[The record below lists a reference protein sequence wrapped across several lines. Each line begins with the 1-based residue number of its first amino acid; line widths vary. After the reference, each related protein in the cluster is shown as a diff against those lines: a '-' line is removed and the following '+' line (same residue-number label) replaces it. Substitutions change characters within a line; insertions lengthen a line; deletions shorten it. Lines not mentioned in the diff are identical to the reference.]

1 MRQFKCT
8 EMQQFN
14 HIKLIPDKLDFLIP
28 RIRRRR
34 MTTHN
39 SRLEVIDAL
48 RGFAIVSIMLL
59 HNIEHFDFYFA
70 PSGLPD
76 WLKAV
81 DKLVWDSLFFLFG
94 GKSYAIFALLFG
106 MTFYI
111 QHHNREVRGDDF
123 RPRFAWRLALLLG
136 FGVLNSM
143 FYHGDILSIY
153 AVLGLTLIPVARL
166 SQRWVLTVAVILLLQ
181 PYAWWE
187 VIQALSQPDQKLPDP
202 ASWAYFGRANDYFAH
217 GSALQ
222 VWAGNVTN
230 GKTGVILWSWE
241 NGRIFQIP
249 ALFMLGMLA
258 GRRGVFKEGK
268 RLFWR
273 KALLIA
279 GLVFIPLYVLKTWP
293 ETWPVGQALQRPL
306 LVIITSWSNLALMV
320 VLVSLFVLLFHT
332 LRWLQVFSPLGRMSL
347 TSYVV
352 QSIIG
357 TSIYY
362 GFGLGMYQYTG
373 ASFALAIGIALA
385 LLQRQFSVW
394 WLARH
399 AQGPLETVWHRLTW
413 LGSPPLIHA
422 KN

>member
-1 MRQFKCT
+1 
-8 EMQQFN
+8 
-14 HIKLIPDKLDFLIP
+14 
-28 RIRRRR
+28 
-34 MTTHN
+34 MTITTTT
-39 SRLEVIDAL
+39 SRLDVIDAL

-70 PSGLPD
+70 PAGLPV
-76 WLKAV
+76 WLKTV
-81 DKLVWDSLFFLFG
+81 DKAIWDSLFFLFG

-106 MTFYI
+106 VTFYI
-111 QHHNREVRGDDF
+111 QYHNRERRGEDF
-123 RPRFAWRLALLLG
+123 RARFAWRLALLLA
-136 FGVLNSM
+136 FGLFNSM

-166 SQRWVLTVAVILLLQ
+166 SNRWVAIIAVVLLLQ

-187 VIQALSQPDQKLPDP
+187 VFQALPNPDAKLPDP

-222 VWAGNVTN
+222 VWTGNLTN
-230 GKTGVILWSWE
+230 GKVGVIRWSWE

-258 GRRGVFKEGK
+258 GRKGLFSDP
-268 RLFWR
+268 LFWR
-273 KALLIA
+273 RALLIA
-279 GLVFIPLYVLKTWP
+279 VVLFIPFYVLKTWP
-293 ETWPVGQALQRPL
+293 ELLGVGEAVRRPL
-306 LVIITSWSNLALMV
+306 LVIITSWSNVAFMV
-320 VLVSLFVLLFHT
+320 VLVSVFVLLFYS
-332 LRWLQVFSPLGRMSL
+332 LRCLMFFSPLGRMSL

-373 ASFALAIGIALA
+373 ASFALAIGLVLA
-385 LLQRQFSVW
+385 LVQRQFSVW
-394 WLARH
+394 WLAKH
-399 AQGPLETVWHRLTW
+399 SQGPLESVWHKLTW
-413 LGSPPLIHA
+413 LGSHA
-422 KN
+422 RN

>member
-1 MRQFKCT
+1 MSIT
-8 EMQQFN
+8 IN
-14 HIKLIPDKLDFLIP
+14 
-28 RIRRRR
+28 
-34 MTTHN
+34 N

-59 HNIEHFDFYFA
+59 HNIEHFDFYFS
-70 PSGLPD
+70 PSGLPA

-81 DKLVWDSLFFLFG
+81 DKVVWDSLFFLFG

-106 MTFYI
+106 VTFYI
-111 QHHNREVRGDDF
+111 QFHNRALRGEDF
-123 RPRFAWRLALLLG
+123 RARFAWRMVLLLA
-136 FGVLNSM
+136 FGLLNSM

-153 AVLGLTLIPVARL
+153 AVLGLALIPVARL
-166 SQRWVLTVAVILLLQ
+166 GNRAVLAIALVLLAQ

-187 VIQALSQPDQKLPDP
+187 VVQALPNPDEKLPDP
-202 ASWAYFGRANDYFAH
+202 ASWAYFGRANDYFAN

-222 VWAGNVTN
+222 VWHGNLTN
-230 GKTGVILWSWE
+230 GKIGVILWSWE
-241 NGRIFQIP
+241 NGRLFQIP

-258 GRRGVFKEGK
+258 GRIGLFNDA
-268 RLFWR
+268 LFWR
-273 KALLIA
+273 KALPVAALI
-279 GLVFIPLYVLKTWP
+279 FIPLYALKTWP
-293 ETWPVGQALQRPL
+293 EAWAVGDALSRPL
-306 LVIITSWSNLALMV
+306 LVIITSWANVALMV
-320 VLVSLFVLLFHT
+320 VLVAIFVQLFYSR
-332 LRWLQVFSPLGRMSL
+332 RWLAFFSPLGRMSL
-347 TSYVV
+347 TSYVI

-413 LGSPPLIHA
+413 WRSTQRVYA

>member
-1 MRQFKCT
+1 
-8 EMQQFN
+8 
-14 HIKLIPDKLDFLIP
+14 
-28 RIRRRR
+28 
-34 MTTHN
+34 MTITTTT
-39 SRLEVIDAL
+39 SRLDVIDAL

-70 PSGLPD
+70 PTGLPV
-76 WLKAV
+76 WLKTV
-81 DKLVWDSLFFLFG
+81 DKAIWDSLFFLFG

-106 MTFYI
+106 LTFYI
-111 QHHNREVRGDDF
+111 QYHNRERRGEDF
-123 RPRFAWRLALLLG
+123 RARFAWRLALLLA
-136 FGVLNSM
+136 FGLFNSM

-166 SQRWVLTVAVILLLQ
+166 SNRWVLIIAVVLLLQ

-187 VIQALSQPDQKLPDP
+187 LFQALPNPNAKLPNP

-222 VWAGNVTN
+222 VWTGNLTN
-230 GKTGVILWSWE
+230 GKIGVIRWSWE

-258 GRRGVFKEGK
+258 GRKGLFSDPI
-268 RLFWR
+268 FWR
-273 KALLIA
+273 RAMVIA
-279 GLVFIPLYVLKTWP
+279 IVLFIPFYVLKTWP
-293 ETWPVGQALQRPL
+293 ELWGVGEAVRRPL
-306 LVIITSWSNLALMV
+306 LVIITSWSNVAFMV
-320 VLVSLFVLLFHT
+320 VLVSVFVLMFYSQ
-332 LRWLQVFSPLGRMSL
+332 RWLMFFAPLGRMSL

-385 LLQRQFSVW
+385 LVQRQFSVW

-399 AQGPLETVWHRLTW
+399 QQGPLESVWHRLTW
-413 LGSPPLIHA
+413 LGSHA

>member
-1 MRQFKCT
+1 MP
-8 EMQQFN
+8 
-14 HIKLIPDKLDFLIP
+14 I
-28 RIRRRR
+28 
-34 MTTHN
+34 TTSN

-59 HNIEHFDFYFA
+59 HNIEHFDFYFSPA
-70 PSGLPD
+70 GLPA

-81 DKLVWDSLFFLFG
+81 DKVIWDSLFFLFG

-111 QHHNREVRGDDF
+111 QYRNREARGEDF
-123 RPRFAWRLALLLG
+123 RARFAWRLLWLLV
-136 FGVLNSM
+136 FGLLNSM

-153 AVLGLTLIPVARL
+153 AVLGLALIPVARL
-166 SQRWVLTVAVILLLQ
+166 SNRWVLAIALVLLAQ
-181 PYAWWE
+181 PYAWLE
-187 VIQALSQPDQKLPDP
+187 VIQALPNPDEKLPNP
-202 ASWAYFGRANDYFAH
+202 ASWAYFGRANDYFAN

-222 VWAGNVTN
+222 VWSGNLTN
-230 GKTGVILWSWE
+230 GKVGVILWSWE
-241 NGRIFQIP
+241 NGRLFQIP

-258 GRRGVFKEGK
+258 GRQGFFKDAV
-268 RLFWR
+268 FWR
-273 KALLIA
+273 KVLPVAVLI
-279 GLVFIPLYVLKTWP
+279 FIPLYALKTWP
-293 ETWPVGQALQRPL
+293 EVWAVGDALSRPL
-306 LVIITSWSNLALMV
+306 LVIITSWANVALMV
-320 VLVSLFVLLFHT
+320 VLVAVFVQLFYH
-332 LRWLQVFSPLGRMSL
+332 RSWLAFFSPLGRMSL

-373 ASFALAIGIALA
+373 ASFALAIGIVLA

-413 LGSPPLIHA
+413 MGSTTVTHA
-422 KN
+422 KS

>member
-1 MRQFKCT
+1 
-8 EMQQFN
+8 
-14 HIKLIPDKLDFLIP
+14 
-28 RIRRRR
+28 
-34 MTTHN
+34 MTTTTQS

-59 HNIEHFDFYFA
+59 HNIEHFDFYFSPA
-70 PSGLPD
+70 GLPE
-76 WLKAV
+76 WLKAI
-81 DKLVWDSLFFLFG
+81 DKVIWDTLFFLFG

-111 QHHNREVRGDDF
+111 QFHNRELRGEDF
-123 RPRFAWRLALLLG
+123 RARFAWRLALLLA
-136 FGVLNSM
+136 FGLVNSM

-153 AVLGLTLIPVARL
+153 AVLGLALIPVARL
-166 SQRWVLTVAVILLLQ
+166 SNRWVLIIALILLAQ
-181 PYAWWE
+181 PYAWIE
-187 VIQALSQPDQKLPDP
+187 FIQALPNPNEKLPNP

-222 VWAGNVTN
+222 VWSGNLTN
-230 GKTGVILWSWE
+230 GKIGVIRWSWE
-241 NGRIFQIP
+241 NGRLFQIP

-258 GRRGVFKEGK
+258 GRKGLFKDAV
-268 RLFWR
+268 FWR
-273 KALLIA
+273 KALVIA
-279 GLVFIPLYVLKTWP
+279 LLAFIPLYVLKTWP
-293 ETWPVGQALQRPL
+293 EAWGVGEAVSRPL
-306 LVIITSWSNLALMV
+306 LVIITSWSNVALMV
-320 VLVSLFVLLFHT
+320 VLVAIFVQLFYT
-332 LRWLQVFSPLGRMSL
+332 RGWLTVFSPLGRMSL

-373 ASFALAIGIALA
+373 ASFALAIGVALA

-394 WLARH
+394 CLSHH
-399 AQGPLETVWHRLTW
+399 AQGPLEIVWHRLTW
-413 LGSPPLIHA
+413 IGGPASTQA

>member
-1 MRQFKCT
+1 M
-8 EMQQFN
+8 
-14 HIKLIPDKLDFLIP
+14 I
-28 RIRRRR
+28 
-34 MTTHN
+34 TTNN
-39 SRLEVIDAL
+39 SRLDVIDAL

-70 PSGLPD
+70 PAGLPA

-81 DKLVWDSLFFLFG
+81 DKVIWDSLFFLFG

-111 QHHNREVRGDDF
+111 QYHNRELRGEDF
-123 RPRFAWRLALLLG
+123 RARFAWRLVLLLV
-136 FGVLNSM
+136 FGLVNSM

-153 AVLGLTLIPVARL
+153 AVLGLALIPVARL
-166 SQRWVLTVAVILLLQ
+166 SNRWVLIIALVLLAQ
-181 PYAWWE
+181 PYAWLE
-187 VIQALSQPDQKLPDP
+187 VIQALPDPNETLADP

-222 VWAGNVTN
+222 VWSGNLTN
-230 GKTGVILWSWE
+230 GKIGVIRWSWE

-258 GRRGVFKEGK
+258 GRKNLFSTPV
-268 RLFWR
+268 FWR
-273 KALLIA
+273 KALVIA
-279 GLVFIPLYVLKTWP
+279 LLAFIPLYILKTWS
-293 ETWPVGQALQRPL
+293 EAWGVGEAVRRPL
-306 LVIITSWSNLALMV
+306 LVIITSWSNVALMV
-320 VLVSLFVLLFHT
+320 VLVAIFVQLFYT
-332 LRWLQVFSPLGRMSL
+332 RGWLKVFSPLGRMSL

-373 ASFALAIGIALA
+373 ASFALAIGIGLA

-394 WLARH
+394 WLASH

-413 LGSPPLIHA
+413 IGGMPAAHA
-422 KN
+422 KS

>member
-1 MRQFKCT
+1 
-8 EMQQFN
+8 
-14 HIKLIPDKLDFLIP
+14 
-28 RIRRRR
+28 
-34 MTTHN
+34 MTITTTT
-39 SRLEVIDAL
+39 SRLDVIDAL

-70 PSGLPD
+70 PTGLLA
-76 WLKAV
+76 WLQAV
-81 DKLVWDSLFFLFG
+81 DKVIWDSLFFLFG

-106 MTFYI
+106 VTFYI
-111 QHHNREVRGDDF
+111 QYHNRERRGEDF
-123 RPRFAWRLALLLG
+123 RARFAWRLALLLA
-136 FGVLNSM
+136 FGLFNSM

-166 SQRWVLTVAVILLLQ
+166 SNRWVGIIAVVLLLQ

-187 VIQALSQPDQKLPDP
+187 VFQALPNPNEKLPDP
-202 ASWAYFGRANDYFAH
+202 ASWAYFGRANEYFAH

-222 VWAGNVTN
+222 VWTGNLTN
-230 GKTGVILWSWE
+230 GKIGVIRWSWE

-258 GRRGVFKEGK
+258 GRKGLFSDP
-268 RLFWR
+268 LFWR
-273 KALLIA
+273 RALFIA
-279 GLVFIPLYVLKTWP
+279 VVLFIPFYVLKTWP
-293 ETWPVGQALQRPL
+293 ELLRVGEAVRRPL
-306 LVIITSWSNLALMV
+306 LVIITSWSNLAFMV
-320 VLVSLFVLLFHT
+320 VLVSVFVLLFYSQRC
-332 LRWLQVFSPLGRMSL
+332 LMFFSPLGRMSL

-373 ASFALAIGIALA
+373 ASFALAISIVLA
-385 LLQRQFSVW
+385 LVQRQFSVW

-399 AQGPLETVWHRLTW
+399 SQGPLESVWHKLTW
-413 LGSPPLIHA
+413 LGSHA